1 MLAKEMLKNLGCVTV
16 KYGNKIIVYV
26 PALRVP
32 SYGTNHQKGKGYMNL
47 VMTILMENF

>member
-32 SYGTNHQKGKGYMNL
+32 SYGTNHQKGKGYMNIVRYMNL
-47 VMTILMENF
+47 V